1 MLMSHNKA
9 SEEKITQQRHKE
21 LQSKA
26 KRVLLTLEELINLKP
41 LILSRAVYILDFL
54 NILIR

>member
-9 SEEKITQQRHKE
+9 PEEKITQQRHKE
-21 LQSKA
+21 LLSKT
-26 KRVLLTLEELINLKP
+26 KRVLLTLEGLINLKP

-54 NILIR
+54 NKLIR